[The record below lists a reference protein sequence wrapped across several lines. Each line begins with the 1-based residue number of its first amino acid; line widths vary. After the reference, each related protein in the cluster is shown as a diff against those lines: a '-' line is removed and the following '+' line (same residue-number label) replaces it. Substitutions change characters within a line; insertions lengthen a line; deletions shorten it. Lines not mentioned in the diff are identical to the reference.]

1 MNMDAEGRAGN
12 LPFSQRYKYEPLPEP
27 MRLEQ
32 LSNDL
37 RREIWN
43 AVRILLLE
51 GKKGHTSPYFS
62 AQHKRF
68 IERILGKFHRLSE
81 DEITTSYRQVL
92 VSFKSTIV
100 DGPFNR
106 VLDLLELILNDIEI
120 GDALV
125 SEMGD
130 LFELHRAPYW
140 LDMSQESYRFHPRSS
155 MEQGQAAQQA
165 IQVLQDNKMDGAT
178 AHLRQASEHVNRG
191 QYADSISDSIAAV
204 ESVARKIDPK
214 ASRTLSPA
222 LDSLEQAGV
231 VKHPALK
238 MAYSKLYGYTS
249 DEEGIRHALIDKS
262 EADVGLDEAV
272 FMYGA
277 CASFAAYLASKQ
289 RVLEQPKQEE

>member
-1 MNMDAEGRAGN
+1 MNMDAEGCGGN

-43 AVRILLLE
+43 AVRTLLLK

-81 DEITTSYRQVL
+81 DEITTSYREVL

-100 DGPFNR
+100 DGQFNR
-106 VLDLLELILNDIEI
+106 VLDLLELILNDIEF
-120 GDALV
+120 GDELV
-125 SEMGD
+125 FEMGD
-130 LFELHRAPYW
+130 LFELHHAPYW
-140 LDMSQESYRFHPRSS
+140 VDPSQEPYRFHPRSS
-155 MEQGQAAQQA
+155 VEQGQAAQQA
-165 IQVLQDNKMDGAT
+165 IQMLQENKMDGAT
-178 AHLRQASEHVNRG
+178 AHLGQASEHINQG
-191 QYADSISDSIAAV
+191 QYADSVSDSIAAV

-214 ASRTLSPA
+214 ANRTLSPA

-289 RVLEQPKQEE
+289 RVLDQPKQEE

>member
-1 MNMDAEGRAGN
+1 MDAEGRAGN
-12 LPFSQRYKYEPLPEP
+12 LPFSQRYNYEPLPEP

-43 AVRILLLE
+43 AIRSLLLE
-51 GKKGHTSPYFS
+51 GRKEYMSYYFS

-68 IERILGKFHRLSE
+68 IERVLGKFHKLSE
-81 DEITTSYRQVL
+81 DEITTSYQEVL
-92 VSFKSTIV
+92 VSFKEIVV

-106 VLDLLELILNDIEI
+106 VLDLVEIILNDIEFRE
-120 GDALV
+120 DLV
-125 SEMGD
+125 YEMGD
-130 LFELHRAPYW
+130 LFELHHAPYW
-140 LDMSQESYRFHPRSS
+140 LDASQEPYRFHPRSS
-155 MEQGQAAQQA
+155 VEQGQAAQQA
-165 IQVLQDNKMDGAT
+165 IQLLQENKMDGAT
-178 AHLRQASEHVNRG
+178 AHLGQASEHINQG
-191 QYADSISDSIAAV
+191 QYADSVSDSIAAV

-214 ASRTLSPA
+214 ANRTLSPA

-262 EADVGLDEAV
+262 EANVGLDEAV

-277 CASFAAYLASKQ
+277 CASFAAYLACKQ
-289 RVLEQPKQEE
+289 RVLEQQKQEE